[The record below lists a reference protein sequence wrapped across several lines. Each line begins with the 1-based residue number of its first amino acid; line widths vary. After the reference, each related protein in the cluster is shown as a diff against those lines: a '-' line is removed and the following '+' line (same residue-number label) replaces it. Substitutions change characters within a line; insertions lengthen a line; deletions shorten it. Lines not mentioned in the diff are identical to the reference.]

1 MKIALASI
9 VKLFTKP
16 KLKKIISLVKPSF
29 INPALTNLTDQYQQP
44 IGEKGT
50 VNARK

>member
-1 MKIALASI
+1 M
-9 VKLFTKP
+9 KP
-16 KLKKIISLVKPSF
+16 KPKKICFTSEAELYQ
-29 INPALTNLTDQYQQP
+29 PALTNLTDQYQQP